1 VSSGKLAHAL
11 ALAALLCGGC
21 LVEPSPNAP
30 TSNSGAAGNENRAGV
45 EASPTPVG
53 RSSPEGSP
61 SPEASP
67 RLSAVGEAGG
77 KLESYMRA
85 AAADLAP
92 EQREALGRVNTDA
105 RRLLALRG
113 YLRAGRDAASRW
125 AWSRERIESYEKSP
139 EYAAALAEIEK
150 VRREFEGM
158 NSGYTLRVNTQV
170 RSLDEQLSKWSE
182 NDSVARAGEELL
194 QRTREE
200 LAGPSY
206 AEAPAAADVQRFERF
221 LRGATTRATPTLA
234 APGLSPHGQSRAFD
248 FQVMRG
254 SQLIAG
260 PSSAGEW
267 DKEGWTEKVRAAVT
281 RASTKFT
288 GPLASPREPWH
299 YDYRP

>member
-1 VSSGKLAHAL
+1 MSLGKLARVLLL
-11 ALAALLCGGC
+11 APLLFGGC

-30 TSNSGAAGNENRAGV
+30 GNENRAAV
-45 EASPTPVG
+45 EASP
-53 RSSPEGSP
+53 SPGSRPAPESSP
-61 SPEASP
+61 SPEVSP
-67 RLSAVGEAGG
+67 SPSDAAEAGG
-77 KLESYMRA
+77 KLESYLRA

-113 YLRAGRDAASRW
+113 YLRAGREAASRW
-125 AWSRERIESYEKSP
+125 AWSRERIESYERSP

-150 VRREFEGM
+150 VRLEFESA
-158 NSGYTLRVNTQV
+158 NAGYTLRVNTQV
-170 RSLDEQLSKWSE
+170 RSLDEQLKKWNE

-194 QRTREE
+194 VRAREE
-200 LAGPSY
+200 LSGSSY
-206 AEAPAAADVQRFERF
+206 AEAPTAADVQRFERF
-221 LRGATTRATPTLA
+221 LRGATTRVTPTLA
-234 APGLSPHGQSRAFD
+234 VPGLSPHGQSRAFD

-254 SQLIAG
+254 SQLVAG
-260 PSSAGEW
+260 PTGAGAW
-267 DKEGWTEKVRAAVT
+267 DKEGWTEKVREAVT